1 MENDNEGVG
10 APSGPRVLASRS
22 LRPECYRGD
31 LANSKIFGRDVAVWV
46 FALEKLRGLDRDGFD
61 VAIETAACRQRGFRI
76 ERRVDFQSSFTASRA
91 NGEPASIN

>member
-22 LRPECYRGD
+22 LRPECYQGD
-31 LANSKIFGRDVAVWV
+31 LADSKISGRDVAVWV

-61 VAIETAACRQRGFRI
+61 VAIGPRLAVDRDLEVRADHPSKLSTSNCRRSPR
-76 ERRVDFQSSFTASRA
+76 
-91 NGEPASIN
+91 

>member
-31 LANSKIFGRDVAVWV
+31 RADSKIFGRDVAVWV

-61 VAIETAACRQRGFRI
+61 VAIGPRLAVDRDLEVRADHPSKLSTSNCRHSPR
-76 ERRVDFQSSFTASRA
+76 
-91 NGEPASIN
+91 